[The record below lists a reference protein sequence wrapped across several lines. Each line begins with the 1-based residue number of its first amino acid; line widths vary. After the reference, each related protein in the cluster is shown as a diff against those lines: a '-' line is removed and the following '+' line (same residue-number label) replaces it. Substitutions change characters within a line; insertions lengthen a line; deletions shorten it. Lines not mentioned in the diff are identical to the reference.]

1 MRTIKTFEAFVG
13 EWDSSIKELDAKSY
27 DTLLNELCEKINS
40 IEDESKKTEL
50 EEECNKRLDVYD
62 KEIKD
67 FVVDSIFYNGTKNYI
82 VDIIELGDQVISKY
96 GTEPIQVLNA
106 IDDCYSTILKFQQL
120 CSNETITF
128 ETASLTNKKLGKTW
142 NLTGSLPSLINLS
155 RFLLTL

>member
-13 EWDSSIKELDAKSY
+13 EWDSSVKELDATSY
-27 DTLLNELCEKINS
+27 NTLLNELCEKINS

-67 FVVDSIFYNGTKNYI
+67 FVVDSIFYNGVKNYI

-106 IDDCYSTILKFQQL
+106 IDDCYSTILKF
-120 CSNETITF
+120 
-128 ETASLTNKKLGKTW
+128 
-142 NLTGSLPSLINLS
+142 
-155 RFLLTL
+155 

>member
-13 EWDSSIKELDAKSY
+13 EWDSSIKESDATSY
-27 DTLLNELCEKINS
+27 NTLLNELCEKAIL

-82 VDIIELGDQVISKY
+82 GDIIELGDQVISKY

-106 IDDCYSTILKFQQL
+106 IDDCYSTILKF
-120 CSNETITF
+120 
-128 ETASLTNKKLGKTW
+128 
-142 NLTGSLPSLINLS
+142 
-155 RFLLTL
+155 

>member
-1 MRTIKTFEAFVG
+1 MRKIKTFEAFVG
-13 EWDSSIKELDAKSY
+13 EWNSSIKESDATSY
-27 DTLLNELCEKINS
+27 NTLLNELCEKINS

-106 IDDCYSTILKFQQL
+106 IDDCYSTILKF
-120 CSNETITF
+120 
-128 ETASLTNKKLGKTW
+128 
-142 NLTGSLPSLINLS
+142 
-155 RFLLTL
+155 